1 MLTRLVFSE
10 VKYLAIYPQN
20 LSKRGMVS
28 EKHTLDTNAEK
39 QLSYAATD
47 V

>member
-1 MLTRLVFSE
+1 LHE
-10 VKYLAIYPQN
+10 VDNDLQEHISINDLNYLFIVIGQCII
-20 LSKRGMVS
+20 G
-28 EKHTLDTNAEK
+28 TNAEK